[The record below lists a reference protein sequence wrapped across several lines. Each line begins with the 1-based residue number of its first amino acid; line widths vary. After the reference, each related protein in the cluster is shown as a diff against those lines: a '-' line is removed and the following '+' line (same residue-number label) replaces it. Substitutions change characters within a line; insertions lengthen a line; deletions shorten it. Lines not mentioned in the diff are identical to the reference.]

1 MLYLNTNNFLTI
13 YYIELNK
20 FFINAMFLANNKTG
34 KKNRYAYI
42 GWERLI
48 VGRIYAS
55 ILFHR

>member
-1 MLYLNTNNFLTI
+1 MLC
-13 YYIELNK
+13 
-20 FFINAMFLANNKTG
+20 FLANNKTG